1 MSPLFARPGPEAE
14 YFAATCEDVLGPWFE
29 KRGFVQVEELCTKTL
44 VVWRRGWSFVEI
56 NYWPQDAPNFYVMAG
71 LGSIRDLPPSLFV
84 LARKPDRHGIG
95 LWEAVTDEKDRAVL
109 AKTFSNRA
117 ELRGVLT
124 GIRERAF
131 GYAEPLLRDRDAMKL
146 AIRTRKRAR

>member
-14 YFAATCEDVLGPWFE
+14 YFAATCEEVLGPWFE
-29 KRGFVQVEELCTKTL
+29 KRGFVPVDELRTMTL
-44 VVWRRGWSFVEI
+44 VVWRRGWSFVEV
-56 NYWPQDAPNFYVMAG
+56 NYWPKDAPNFYVMAG
-71 LGSIRDLPPSLFV
+71 LGSIRDLPPSLLV
-84 LARKPDRHGIG
+84 LPRKPDRHGIG

-109 AKTFSNRA
+109 AKTFSNRL
-117 ELRGVLT
+117 ELRDVLA
-124 GIRERAF
+124 GIRDRAL